1 MVKTNSYKDL
11 QVWKVAMEL
20 VILVYNITGKFPKS
34 ELFGL
39 TSQARRSAVSIPSN
53 IAEGAGRR
61 NPKEFIHFLY
71 ISKASL
77 LELETQLE
85 LSKRLDYI
93 HDIGTI
99 DNKIKY
105 IRTMLVNLIH
115 SLEAP
120 NK

>member
-1 MVKTNSYKDL
+1 MEKTHSYKDL
-11 QVWKVAMEL
+11 QVWKVSMEL
-20 VILVYNITGKFPKS
+20 VINVYNITEKFPKS

-39 TSQARRSAVSIPSN
+39 TSQLRRSAVSIPSN
-53 IAEGAGRR
+53 IAEGAGWK
-61 NPKEFIHFLY
+61 NPKEFIQFLY

-93 HDIGTI
+93 KNVETI
-99 DNKIKY
+99 LIKIKF

-115 SLEAP
+115 SLGVT